1 MVLSCNVRI
10 HFVFAYYFISPLR
23 LVPGFSG
30 IAPMIIVAVKCLIM
44 KRKFKHIWTMKTNV
58 SGVNVKFQ
66 VKTPLQSMHIFLP
79 LLRLSFLSPM
89 EAGIKTWIQP
99 LPDSSNKNKIG
110 FGGVMTTRLGQ
121 WMLYSSKMAKYDNV
135 LVVFCSSVILCS
147 GKRQNI
153 DNLDCKR

>member
-1 MVLSCNVRI
+1 MVLSSNVRI
-10 HFVFAYYFISPLR
+10 HFVFAYYFINPLR

-30 IAPMIIVAVKCLIM
+30 IVPMLIVAVKCLIM

-58 SGVNVKFQ
+58 SGVNAKFQ
-66 VKTPLQSMHIFLP
+66 VKTPCQSMYIFLP
-79 LLRLSFLSPM
+79 LLRLSFLSSM
-89 EAGIKTWIQP
+89 EAGIKTWIHS
-99 LPDSSNKNKIG
+99 LPDPSNKNKIG
-110 FGGVMTTRLGQ
+110 AVMTTRLSQ

>member
-10 HFVFAYYFISPLR
+10 HFVFAYYFINPLR

-30 IAPMIIVAVKCLIM
+30 IAPKIIEAVKCLIM

-58 SGVNVKFQ
+58 SGVNVKCQ
-66 VKTPLQSMHIFLP
+66 AKTALQSMHIFYLYWDWVSCHLWRPALKHGFNLYLTP
-79 LLRLSFLSPM
+79 LTRTKS
-89 EAGIKTWIQP
+89 GV
-99 LPDSSNKNKIG
+99 
-110 FGGVMTTRLGQ
+110 GVMTTRLSQ

-135 LVVFCSSVILCS
+135 LVVICSSLILCN